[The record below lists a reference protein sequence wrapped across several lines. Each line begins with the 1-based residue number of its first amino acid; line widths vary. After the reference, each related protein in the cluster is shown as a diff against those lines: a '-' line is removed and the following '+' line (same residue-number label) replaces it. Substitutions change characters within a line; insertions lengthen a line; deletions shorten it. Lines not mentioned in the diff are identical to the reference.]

1 MIYNIF
7 HKTEFHYQS
16 MVTFSHN
23 MARLKPKD
31 SPHQKLLDFS
41 MEIEPKAYE
50 SHQFV
55 DMFGNTNCHI
65 LLREPHHSLAVTGK
79 SIVEIFPDIIEKN
92 INNIKANSI
101 TYSKAMERL
110 SKFHVSDLRAK
121 QFLFESELI
130 PINSK
135 SIQNY
140 ALESFH
146 KDRDLFEATSE
157 FMGRIFND
165 FEFLPGFSDVTTP
178 IDKIFEAKTGV
189 CQDFA
194 QFAISALRSIGLPA
208 KYMSGYIETLPHE
221 GEEKFFGADASH
233 AWFAV
238 YIPNAGWAEFD
249 PTNNIIPKE
258 QHIVLGSGRDYS
270 DISPLKGVVLS
281 SGNSHLSV
289 MVDVKREEERVLA
302 GSGVQEIQTQ
312 TQTQGQTQTQIL
324 IQSQCQM

>member
-23 MARLKPKD
+23 IARLRPKD

-50 SHQFV
+50 AHEFI
-55 DMFGNTNCHI
+55 DMFGNINTHL
-65 LLREPHHSLAVTGK
+65 LLREPHHSLAVIGK
-79 SIVEIFPDIIEKN
+79 SRVEIFPDIIKEN

-101 TYSKAMERL
+101 TYAKALERL
-110 SKFHVSDLRAK
+110 SKFQISDLNAK

-135 SIQNY
+135 SIQRY

-146 KDRDLFEATSE
+146 KERDLFEATIE

-165 FEFLPGFSDVTTP
+165 FDFLPGFSDVTTP
-178 IDKIFEAKTGV
+178 IEKIFEAKKGV

-208 KYMSGYIETLPHE
+208 KYMSGYIETLPLE
-221 GEEKFFGADASH
+221 GEEKLFGADASH
-233 AWFAV
+233 AWFAL
-238 YIPNAGWAEFD
+238 YIPNAGWVEFD
-249 PTNNIIPKE
+249 PTNNIIPNG
-258 QHIVLGSGRDYS
+258 QHILLGTGRDYN
-270 DISPLKGVVLS
+270 DISPLKGVVQS
-281 SGNSHLSV
+281 SGHSQLSV
-289 MVDVKREEERVLA
+289 MVDVKKEEEETVSVGA
-302 GSGVQEIQTQ
+302 AIQEIQTQ
-312 TQTQGQTQTQIL
+312 TQGQMQMQMQTQ
-324 IQSQCQM
+324 